1 MLIIMKK
8 PSSTTE
14 PAVAPPQP
22 QSQNPAN
29 HQNQTIGHNLQPPST
44 AGAGPQQPP
53 GWLAPQMQATT
64 YVTPG
69 PPTYPPVASA
79 LPSSAY
85 VPQPPANYAYPG
97 GGYALP
103 GNAVVHPVT
112 LQPQLSN
119 QLTAQERSQ
128 QEAFNRD
135 MQTFNQVNILLLI
148 ITT

>member
-14 PAVAPPQP
+14 PAGPPPQP
-22 QSQNPAN
+22 QNPAN
-29 HQNQTIGHNLQPPST
+29 HQNQTISHSLQPPFQ
-44 AGAGPQQPP
+44 PQQPP

-64 YVTPG
+64 PFVTPG

-79 LPSSAY
+79 LPSTAY
-85 VPQPPANYAYPG
+85 VPQPPASYAYPE

-103 GNAVVHPVT
+103 GNTFAHPVT

-128 QEAFNRD
+128 QEAFNRE
-135 MQTFNQVNILLLI
+135 MQAFNQVNILLPI